1 VEVILASLAGYKSV
15 VGYRVSPTL
24 QSEKH
29 NSDVQHNSNCVDH
42 ERAKFIWPARSVFS
56 VFETKFQQRNEA

>member
-1 VEVILASLAGYKSV
+1 LHPWRATKVLLDTG
-15 VGYRVSPTL
+15 RVSPTL
-24 QSEKH
+24 QSEKN
-29 NSDVQHNSNCVDH
+29 NSDVQRNSNCVDH